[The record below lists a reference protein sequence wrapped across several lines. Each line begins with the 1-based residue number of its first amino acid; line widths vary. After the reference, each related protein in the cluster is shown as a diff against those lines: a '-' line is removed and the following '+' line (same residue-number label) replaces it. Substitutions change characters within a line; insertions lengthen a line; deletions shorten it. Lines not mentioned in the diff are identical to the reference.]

1 MIERT
6 AAGASLNPKEV
17 AMSASIGRAHLA
29 SAFGAIYLLWGGTY
43 LAIALARIMHHAER
57 FWRSGGRSRAGDPS
71 VWIGVRPLAVQHVW
85 D

>member
-17 AMSASIGRAHLA
+17 AMLASSGRVHLA

-43 LAIALARIMHHAER
+43 LAIAL
-57 FWRSGGRSRAGDPS
+57 
-71 VWIGVRPLAVQHVW
+71 VY
-85 D
+85 

>member
-17 AMSASIGRAHLA
+17 AMSASSGRVHLA

-43 LAIALARIMHHAER
+43 LAIAL
-57 FWRSGGRSRAGDPS
+57 
-71 VWIGVRPLAVQHVW
+71 VY
-85 D
+85 